1 VESEFLVQSLSLHLG
16 VFVLIDNSP
25 SLIGSIVSLPDD
37 NLLSFSILSLE
48 DIDCLLV
55 LDIDEVFSSVL
66 EDLPPS

>member
-1 VESEFLVQSLSLHLG
+1 LDLG

-25 SLIGSIVSLPDD
+25 SLVPSIVSLPDD
-37 NLLSFSILSLE
+37 NFLSFIILVLE